1 MKKQTK
7 VKFSNSEHSSWYY
20 LWDKSM
26 CQLVQINPIFWKQ
39 IISKALSQVIGQNV
53 NLCFLCVRLKIFIGR
68 NNCESFS
75 MFLYVVIEKMQLLGE
90 IRRIRQKLH
99 IFKNSDYEILKQIP
113 SQYSKVIWA
122 AQVFRFQLPKNLR
135 PKYYCL
141 ANWLTSANWL
151 MNLLLLV
158 RISKNL

>member
-39 IISKALSQVIGQNV
+39 IIPKALSQLIGQKV
-53 NLCFLCVRLKIFIGR
+53 NLCFLWVGLKIFIGR

-90 IRRIRQKLH
+90 VRRIRQKLH
-99 IFKNSDYEILKQIP
+99 IFKILTMKFWN
-113 SQYSKVIWA
+113 KF
-122 AQVFRFQLPKNLR
+122 QVSTQKSFGQRRYFDFNFQR
-135 PKYYCL
+135 
-141 ANWLTSANWL
+141 T
-151 MNLLLLV
+151 
-158 RISKNL
+158 